1 MTSGFIDLATFDEIE
16 KYLYGGS
23 GSVSYFVRKVVKS
36 SWFTIVPVTLQ
47 KNSGMANF
55 GQQWS
60 ASVSRAGD
68 YMVAAF
74 LRVTIPAVQLNV
86 TGNRFGS
93 SGSLRWTR
101 NLMHSL
107 IREVSITFNDLC
119 AMRLDNY
126 YLDYMSQFQIP
137 AGKKNGYANM
147 IGNVDSLYNP
157 VGAGATSP
165 VTSLTQATLNLPLPL
180 AFFKDS
186 GVALPTAALPY
197 NQILL
202 NFNMRDWSELLI
214 LDNVTTQVSTAAQIT
229 DLIGTAPTLLSCDVW
244 AEYALV
250 SNVERTR
257 MGQAPRDILI
267 EQVQTAPPQSYNA
280 SSTNVSFDIRLS
292 HAIKT
297 LMFAI
302 RNTTNLAEW
311 ANYTSASPVVS
322 PTGIIFSPDLADD
335 PIQSISL
342 LYESTN
348 RLTNMGSDYFSL
360 VQPYYRAVSI
370 PTETGYHIYSY
381 TLDIMSM
388 NPMGS
393 TNYGKL
399 TNVSIQVTPSNS
411 LQVSGASTGT
421 LTNPSTANGLTAM
434 GAGLAQT
441 FQWILVA
448 TNWNLVRV
456 SGGALGLSMGIV
468 WLMAVLMTT
477 VSYTTIPAGRSK
489 QVAAC

>member
-1 MTSGFIDLATFDEIE
+1 
-16 KYLYGGS
+16 
-23 GSVSYFVRKVVKS
+23 
-36 SWFTIVPVTLQ
+36 
-47 KNSGMANF
+47 
-55 GQQWS
+55 
-60 ASVSRAGD
+60 
-68 YMVAAF
+68 
-74 LRVTIPAVQLNV
+74 
-86 TGNRFGS
+86 
-93 SGSLRWTR
+93 
-101 NLMHSL
+101 MHSL
-107 IREVSITFNDLC
+107 IREASITFNDLC
-119 AMRLDNY
+119 AMRFDNY

-137 AGKKNGYANM
+137 AGKINGYQNM
-147 IGNVDSLYNP
+147 IGNVDTLFNP

-165 VTSLTQATLNLPLPL
+165 VTSLPQATLNLPLPFC
-180 AFFKDS
+180 FFRDS

-197 NQILL
+197 NQILI
-202 NFNMRDWSELLI
+202 NFNMRDWTELLI

-229 DLIGTAPTLLSCDVW
+229 DLVGSAPSLVACDVW

-267 EQVQTAPPQSYNA
+267 EQVQTAPPQSFNGSQ
-280 SSTNVSFDIRLS
+280 SSVSFDIRLS

-302 RNTTNLAEW
+302 RNSTNPAEW
-311 ANYTSASPVVS
+311 ANYTAASPVVS

-360 VQPYYRAVSI
+360 VQPYYRAVAI
-370 PTETGYHIYSY
+370 PRETGYHLYSY

-399 TNVSIQVTPSNS
+399 TNVSIQVTPSNA
-411 LQVSGASTGT
+411 LQVSSASTGT

-434 GAGLAQT
+434 GAGLTQT
-441 FQWILVA
+441 FVWVLVA
-448 TNWNLVRV
+448 CNWNLVRV
-456 SGGALGLSMGIV
+456 SGGALGFPVI
-468 WLMAVLMTT
+468 
-477 VSYTTIPAGRSK
+477 
-489 QVAAC
+489 